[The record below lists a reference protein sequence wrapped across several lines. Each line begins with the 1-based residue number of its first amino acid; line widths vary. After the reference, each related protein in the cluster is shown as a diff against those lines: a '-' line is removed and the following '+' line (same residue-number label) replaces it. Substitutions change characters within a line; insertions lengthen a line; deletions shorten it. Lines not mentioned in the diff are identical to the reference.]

1 MEGKTIMQSFLQDLR
16 FGLRMLARNPV
27 FTLIAVVTLAL
38 GIGANTAIFSV
49 VDAVLLRPLPYPDAN
64 RLVFLWS
71 TMNGQGVPQSG
82 SALPDYRGWRDQNR
96 VFDGLAGFYY
106 GDFNLSSNGSA
117 PERIQG
123 AYITANFFQVLKISP
138 ELGRLFASEEEE
150 FGKHRVVLLSHGLWQ
165 RCFAGERD
173 LVGREIKLAGE
184 SFTVAGV
191 MPKGL
196 PFFDNL
202 PEVELWTPIAFAPD
216 DNMATRNNHFINL
229 VGRLKPGV
237 TPEQAQADVSTIA
250 RGMEEQAPANKGL
263 GALVVPMHEQ
273 ITGDSRKA
281 LLVLLGAVAFVLL
294 VACVNVANLLLA
306 RALAREKELAIRAS
320 LGASRARI
328 VRQVIIECLPLGL
341 IGGLL
346 GALLAV
352 WGIDLLS
359 SLLPASLPRGNAVNV
374 SGRVLIFT
382 FALALLTILIFGLLP
397 ALQAARSDVRES
409 LNEGGRSGM
418 GSRKQGRLRR
428 LLVIAE
434 VALALVLLVGSGLM
448 VRSFIKL
455 RQVDVGFT
463 AHNVLTMRVPLPDA
477 KYPIPQTITDPRDP
491 AGLAFSEKLLA
502 RVEALPGVQ
511 SATAATILPLGAGD
525 GWGKFLSI
533 EGRAAPASIDQVPL
547 VRFVLVSQDYF
558 RTFGVFLRN
567 DPSFTAQDKSNS
579 QPVAIINETLARRFF
594 PNEDPVGKTIWMGP
608 PEHLLPP
615 EAQTPENRSPR
626 RTIVGVVSD
635 VKGGSLNQPT
645 TSQVYAPLSQ
655 YRREGWNNGLM
666 LAVQTST
673 PPETLTSAIREQVR
687 ALDADQPITSV
698 RTMDELLNR
707 TWSAAKFS
715 LLLFGLFAGVALV
728 LAAIGIY
735 GVMATAVTQRTH
747 EFGLRMALGAQK
759 RDVLRLVIGQGMMLV
774 LIGVAAG
781 LASALALTRLM
792 STLLFGVSPTDPMT
806 LAVITVLLAVVALL
820 ACYLPARRATKVD
833 PMVALRYE

>member
-1 MEGKTIMQSFLQDLR
+1 M
-16 FGLRMLARNPV
+16 

-82 SALPDYRGWRDQNR
+82 SALPDYLGWRDQNQ
-96 VFDGLAGFYY
+96 VLEGLAGFYY
-106 GDFNLSSNGSA
+106 GDFNLSADSAA

-123 AYITANFFQVLKISP
+123 AYITANFFQVLKLSQAQ
-138 ELGRLFASEEEE
+138 GRLFANDEEQ
-150 FGKHRVVLLSHGLWQ
+150 FGKHRVVLLSHALWQ
-165 RCFAGERD
+165 RRFAGERD
-173 LVGREIKLAGE
+173 IVGRQIKLAGE
-184 SFTVAGV
+184 SYTVAGV
-191 MPKGL
+191 MPRGL

-237 TPEQAQADVSTIA
+237 TREQAQADVSAIA
-250 RGMEEQAPANKGL
+250 RRMEEQEPGNKGL
-263 GALVVPMHEQ
+263 GALVVPMQEQ

-306 RALAREKELAIRAS
+306 RASARERELAIRAS

-341 IGGLL
+341 IGGLF
-346 GALLAV
+346 GALLAI

-359 SLLPASLPRGNAVNV
+359 SLLPASLPRGNAITVN
-374 SGRVLIFT
+374 SRVLIFT

-397 ALQAARSDVRES
+397 ALQAARGNVRES
-409 LNEGGRSGM
+409 LNEGGRSGI
-418 GSRKQGRLRR
+418 GSRKQGRVRR
-428 LLVIAE
+428 VLVIAE

-477 KYPIPQTITDPRDP
+477 KYPIPQNITDPREP
-491 AGLAFSEKLLA
+491 AGLAFFDQLLT
-502 RVEALPGVQ
+502 RVKALPGVQ

-533 EGRAAPASIDQVPL
+533 EGRAAPASLDQVPL

-558 RTFGVFLRN
+558 QTFGVRLRQGRA
-567 DPSFTAQDKSNS
+567 FTAQDKSNS
-579 QPVAIINETLARRFF
+579 QPVAIINERLARRFF
-594 PNEDPVGKTIWMGP
+594 PNEDPIGKTIWMGP

-666 LAVQTST
+666 LAVRTST
-673 PPETLTSAIREQVR
+673 PPETLTSAIRDQVR
-687 ALDADQPITSV
+687 ALDADQPITNV

-707 TWSAAKFS
+707 TLSDARFS

-747 EFGLRMALGAQK
+747 EFGLRMALGAQT
-759 RDVLRLVIGQGMMLV
+759 RDVLRLVIGQGMLLV
-774 LIGVAAG
+774 VIGIGAG
-781 LASALALTRLM
+781 LLSAVALTRLM
-792 STLLFGVSPTDPMT
+792 STLLFGVSPTDPVT
-806 LAVITVLLAVVALL
+806 LALITVLLAVVALL

-833 PMVALRYE
+833 PLVALRYE